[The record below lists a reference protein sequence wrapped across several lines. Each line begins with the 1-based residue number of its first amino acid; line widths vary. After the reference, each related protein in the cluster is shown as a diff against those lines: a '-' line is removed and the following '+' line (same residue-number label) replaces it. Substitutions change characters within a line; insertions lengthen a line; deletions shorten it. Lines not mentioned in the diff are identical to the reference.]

1 MSYGVAAIMLLM
13 QVVNTARDH
22 VAESE
27 GGYPL
32 IEVEWLVCTAWNE
45 GVKHAVAAGVGEVRV
60 LCCNSV

>member
-1 MSYGVAAIMLLM
+1 M

-45 GVKHAVAAGVGEVRV
+45 GVKLANEEDVRFV
-60 LCCNSV
+60 FDIWCSI